1 MLIPPDA
8 WTLLFDRVSAGEPVD
23 IGRFVP
29 LKPGARAPVLLAL
42 LVCPACGVEM
52 DRGVFGAR
60 SAVSIDVCG
69 NHGVWLDAAELAPIV
84 AQFRRLES
92 GEGSDPDDPDAPIDA
107 EEMALLVQIR
117 NAESKIAGAA
127 RDDLDTEAAW
137 TALRRE
143 VSSARAA
150 LSVPAL
156 RARLDELRMQKRLKV
171 RKPKS

>member
-42 LVCPACGVEM
+42 VACPACGVEM

-92 GEGSDPDDPDAPIDA
+92 GEASDPDDPDAPIDA

-117 NAESKIAGAA
+117 NAESKIAGGGQS
-127 RDDLDTEAAW
+127 DSDNEAWA
-137 TALRRE
+137 ALRRE

-150 LSVPAL
+150 MDVPAL
-156 RARLDELRMQKRLKV
+156 RARLEELRMQKRLQM